1 MGFQWIAKTM
11 RALKPGVMRG
21 ESSMENPDWNMD
33 ALVNVEEWLRK
44 YIRGNLAGGVF
55 NIGEVSRL
63 SRGAGHILPRGN
75 VEGVRHLLGKLEGE
89 GYVKLDGRKHFRI
102 IGIP

>member
-1 MGFQWIAKTM
+1 
-11 RALKPGVMRG
+11 
-21 ESSMENPDWNMD
+21 MENPDWNKG

-44 YIRGNLAGGVF
+44 YIHENSAGGVF

-75 VEGVRHLLGKLEGE
+75 VEGVRYLLGKLEGE
-89 GYVKLDGRKHFRI
+89 GYVRLDGGKHFRI
-102 IGIP
+102 VGIPQDKTGGMVKVTGSGLDM